1 MSLTVELGLSKAFTL
16 DDPIAGVIG
25 STEFTIGGVEFTDIS
40 DRVRSVS
47 IARGKNRDLD
57 RFNAGGLSVQ
67 LNNEDRAFDPL
78 FTSSPFAGNIVP
90 RRDVRVLSE
99 GSAVQYVGK
108 VTDWNFTF
116 EPNGRQSASLEAA
129 DGLTFLAQQDL
140 TPGTATAQLTGAR
153 VNAVLSQ
160 PSVDWPV
167 GDRVVD
173 AGNSPL
179 GTDVFDG
186 NVLTYLQKV
195 EQSEGGLFFIDKA
208 GRVAFRD
215 RLTTPTVDNVTV
227 FSDVAGSGI
236 PFAPAALDYGT
247 EQLHNQVTV
256 TSPNSTAVADGALSQ
271 LRYGISAVTVD
282 TLIDDTDTV
291 DGLANLLL
299 SRFEEPELRFQQ
311 IRVDVDKLSSGD
323 RSAVFG
329 LEIGDVVQVQLTPGN
344 PPVGPAIERFG
355 LVISIGHDVSP
366 DEHFVTFSL
375 GSLQTSLFVIGDAEF
390 GTIGESAP
398 GVLGF

>member
-16 DDPIAGVIG
+16 DDPVAGVIG
-25 STEFTIGGVEFTDIS
+25 STEFTIGGVSFEDIT

-47 IARGKNRDLD
+47 IGRGKNRDLD
-57 RFNAGGLSVQ
+57 RFNAGVLSVE

-78 FTSSPFAGNIVP
+78 YTSSPFAGNIVP
-90 RRDVRVLSE
+90 RRDIRVLSP

-108 VTDWNFTF
+108 STDWNFSF
-116 EPNGRQSASLEAA
+116 EPNGRQLASLQAA

-160 PSVDWPV
+160 ASVDWPV
-167 GDRVVD
+167 ADRD
-173 AGNSPL
+173 IDTGNSQL

-186 NVLTYLQKV
+186 NVLSYLQKV
-195 EQSEGGLFFIDKA
+195 EQSEGGLLFIDKQ

-227 FSDVAGSGI
+227 FADDGSGI

-247 EQLHNQVTV
+247 EQLHNSVTV
-256 TSPNSTAVADGALSQ
+256 TSPSSTAVAEDALSQ
-271 LRYGISAVTVD
+271 TRYGIAAISVD
-282 TLIDDTDTV
+282 TLIDNAETV
-291 DGLANLLL
+291 EGLAELLL
-299 SRFEEPELRFQQ
+299 SRFKEPQLRFQQ
-311 IRVDVDKLSSGD
+311 IRVDVDKISSAQ
-323 RSAVFG
+323 RTTVFG
-329 LEIGDVVQVQLTPGN
+329 LEIGDVLQVKITPGN
-344 PPVGPAIERFG
+344 PPVGSQIERYG
-355 LVISIGHDVSP
+355 QIIQIAHEVTP
-366 DEHFVTFSL
+366 DEHFITFGL

-390 GTIGESAP
+390 GTIGVDAP

>member
-25 STEFTIGGVEFTDIS
+25 STEFTIGGVSFEDIT

-47 IARGKNRDLD
+47 IGRGKNRDLD
-57 RFNAGGLSVQ
+57 RFSAGTLSVD

-90 RRDVRVLSE
+90 RRDIRVTAP

-108 VTDWNFTF
+108 VLDWNFTY
-116 EPNGRQSASLEAA
+116 EPNGRQSASLQAA

-140 TPGTATAQLTGAR
+140 TFGIATPQLTGAR

-160 PSVDWPV
+160 ASVDWPV
-167 GDRVVD
+167 EDRDVD

-179 GTDVFDG
+179 GADVFEG
-186 NVLTYLQKV
+186 NVLSYLQQV
-195 EQSEGGLFFIDKA
+195 EQSEGGLLFVDKL

-227 FSDVAGSGI
+227 FADDGTGI

-256 TSPNSTAVADGALSQ
+256 SSPSSTAVADGALSQ
-271 LRYGISAVTVD
+271 TRYGIATIDVD
-282 TLIDDTDTV
+282 TLIDDADTV
-291 DGLANLLL
+291 AGLAELLL
-299 SRFEEPELRFQQ
+299 SRFQEPELRFQQ
-311 IRVDVDKLSSGD
+311 IIVDVDKITPAQ
-323 RSAVFG
+323 RATVFG
-329 LEIGDVVQVQLTPGN
+329 LEIGDVLQVRITPGN
-344 PPVGPAIERFG
+344 PPVGPQIERYG
-355 LVISIGHDVSP
+355 QLIQIAHNVSP
-366 DEHFVTFSL
+366 DEHFVTFGL
-375 GSLQTSLFVIGDAEF
+375 GSLQTSLFVIGDPEF
-390 GTIGESAP
+390 GTIGEGAP